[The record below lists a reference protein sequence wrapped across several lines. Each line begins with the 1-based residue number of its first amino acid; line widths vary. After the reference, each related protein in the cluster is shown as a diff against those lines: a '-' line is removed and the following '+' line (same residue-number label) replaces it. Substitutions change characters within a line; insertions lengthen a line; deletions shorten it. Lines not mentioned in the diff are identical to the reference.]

1 MNFSALRPRYHLR
14 RQGALMPTA
23 AAASAQV
30 DPLAQS
36 VRALI
41 SGRAAGAGAG
51 ACVDVTAMHQYGQRE
66 LLLYATKKR
75 FTTG

>member
-1 MNFSALRPRYHLR
+1 
-14 RQGALMPTA
+14 MPTA

-66 LLLYATKKR
+66 LLLYATKNALQR
-75 FTTG
+75 DELCEAHSGINE

>member
-1 MNFSALRPRYHLR
+1 
-14 RQGALMPTA
+14 MPTA

-41 SGRAAGAGAG
+41 SGRAAGAGA
-51 ACVDVTAMHQYGQRE
+51 CVDVTAMHQYGQRE
-66 LLLYATKKR
+66 LLLYAKKKLYDGMKHVR
-75 FTTG
+75 PTQG

>member
-1 MNFSALRPRYHLR
+1 
-14 RQGALMPTA
+14 MPTA

-41 SGRAAGAGAG
+41 SGRAAGAGAGAG